1 MSKCYKCGADID
13 SDSLFCDQC
22 GAEQYVCPKCHIIG
36 KGPNKRCGMC
46 GSPLVPATGQQGNNS
61 TQQQGAAQPFAGA
74 AQQQGAAQPFAGA
87 AQQQGAA
94 QPFAGT
100 AQQQGAAQPFAGA
113 AKQQGAAQPFAGGS
127 QQQQGAARTAS
138 YLVCQAEQV
147 SIPLM
152 NGAVIGRTAGDYA
165 NILGKC
171 IYISGIHARLTQN
184 GSVWSITD
192 LGSRNGT
199 KVNGVACQPNVPMAF
214 KMGDTI
220 KLGAFYDFRAE

>member
-61 TQQQGAAQPFAGA
+61 TQQQGAAAQPFAGA
-74 AQQQGAAQPFAGA
+74 TKQQGAAQPFAGATQQQGAAQPFAGA
-87 AQQQGAA
+87 
-94 QPFAGT
+94 
-100 AQQQGAAQPFAGA
+100 
-113 AKQQGAAQPFAGGS
+113 S
-127 QQQQGAARTAS
+127 QQQGAARMAS

-147 SIPLM
+147 SIPLI

-199 KVNGVACQPNVPMAF
+199 KVNGVTCQPNVPMPF
-214 KMGDTI
+214 KTGDTI
-220 KLGAFYDFRAE
+220 RLGAFYDFRAE

>member
-13 SDSLFCDQC
+13 SDRLFCDQC

-61 TQQQGAAQPFAGA
+61 TQQQEA
-74 AQQQGAAQPFAGA
+74 AQQQGA
-87 AQQQGAA
+87 
-94 QPFAGT
+94 T
-100 AQQQGAAQPFAGA
+100 
-113 AKQQGAAQPFAGGS
+113 
-127 QQQQGAARTAS
+127 RMAS

-165 NILGKC
+165 NLLGKC
-171 IYISGIHARLTQN
+171 IYISGMHARLTQN

-214 KMGDTI
+214 KTGDTI

>member
-46 GSPLVPATGQQGNNS
+46 GSPLVPATGQHGNNS
-61 TQQQGAAQPFAGA
+61 TQQQGTAQPFAGA

-94 QPFAGT
+94 QPFAGAT
-100 AQQQGAAQPFAGA
+100 QQQGAAQ
-113 AKQQGAAQPFAGGS
+113 QQGAT
-127 QQQQGAARTAS
+127 RMAS

-165 NILGKC
+165 NLLGKC
-171 IYISGIHARLTQN
+171 IYISGMHARLTQN
-184 GSVWSITD
+184 GSVWHITD

-214 KMGDTI
+214 KTGDTI
-220 KLGAFYDFRAE
+220 RLGAFYDFRAE

>member
-87 AQQQGAA
+87 AQQQG
-94 QPFAGT
+94 T
-100 AQQQGAAQPFAGA
+100 AQQQGAT
-113 AKQQGAAQPFAGGS
+113 
-127 QQQQGAARTAS
+127 RMAS

-165 NILGKC
+165 NLLGKC
-171 IYISGIHARLTQN
+171 IYISGMHARLTQN

-214 KMGDTI
+214 KTGDTI
-220 KLGAFYDFRAE
+220 RLGAFYDFKAE

>member
-46 GSPLVPATGQQGNNS
+46 GSPLVPATGQQDKNS

-87 AQQQGAA
+87 AQQQGA
-94 QPFAGT
+94 T
-100 AQQQGAAQPFAGA
+100 QQQEAT
-113 AKQQGAAQPFAGGS
+113 
-127 QQQQGAARTAS
+127 RMAS

-165 NILGKC
+165 NLLGKC
-171 IYISGIHARLTQN
+171 IYISGMHARLTQN
-184 GSVWSITD
+184 GSVWHITD

-214 KMGDTI
+214 KTGDTI

>member
-74 AQQQGAAQPFAGA
+74 TQQQGAAQPFAGA
-87 AQQQGAA
+87 AQQQGAM
-94 QPFAGT
+94 
-100 AQQQGAAQPFAGA
+100 QQQEAT
-113 AKQQGAAQPFAGGS
+113 
-127 QQQQGAARTAS
+127 RMAS

-165 NILGKC
+165 NLLGKC
-171 IYISGIHARLTQN
+171 IYISGMHARLTQN
-184 GSVWSITD
+184 GSVWHITD

-214 KMGDTI
+214 KTGDTI
-220 KLGAFYDFRAE
+220 KLGAFYDFKAE

>member
-87 AQQQGAA
+87 AQQPGAA
-94 QPFAGT
+94 Q
-100 AQQQGAAQPFAGA
+100 QQEAT
-113 AKQQGAAQPFAGGS
+113 
-127 QQQQGAARTAS
+127 RMAS

-165 NILGKC
+165 NLLGKC
-171 IYISGIHARLTQN
+171 IYISGMHARLTQN
-184 GSVWSITD
+184 GSVWHITD

-214 KMGDTI
+214 KTGDTI

>member
-74 AQQQGAAQPFAGA
+74 TQQQGAAQPFAGA
-87 AQQQGAA
+87 TQQQGAA
-94 QPFAGT
+94 Q
-100 AQQQGAAQPFAGA
+100 QQGAT
-113 AKQQGAAQPFAGGS
+113 
-127 QQQQGAARTAS
+127 RIAS

-165 NILGKC
+165 NLLGKC
-171 IYISGIHARLTQN
+171 IYISGMHARLTQN
-184 GSVWSITD
+184 GSVWHITD

-214 KMGDTI
+214 KTGDTI

>member
-87 AQQQGAA
+87 AQQQGA
-94 QPFAGT
+94 T
-100 AQQQGAAQPFAGA
+100 QPFAGA
-113 AKQQGAAQPFAGGS
+113 AQQQGAVQPFAGAA
-127 QQQQGAARTAS
+127 QQQGATRMAS

-214 KMGDTI
+214 KTGDTI
-220 KLGAFYDFRAE
+220 RLGAFYDFRAE

>member
-22 GAEQYVCPKCHIIG
+22 GAEQFVCPKCHIIG

-61 TQQQGAAQPFAGA
+61 TQQQGAA
-74 AQQQGAAQPFAGA
+74 AQPFAGA
-87 AQQQGAA
+87 A
-94 QPFAGT
+94 
-100 AQQQGAAQPFAGA
+100 
-113 AKQQGAAQPFAGGS
+113 
-127 QQQQGAARTAS
+127 QQQGAARTAS

-214 KMGDTI
+214 KAGDTI
-220 KLGAFYDFRAE
+220 RLGAFYDFRAE

>member
-74 AQQQGAAQPFAGA
+74 TQQQGAAQPFAGA
-87 AQQQGAA
+87 TQQQGAA
-94 QPFAGT
+94 Q
-100 AQQQGAAQPFAGA
+100 QQGAT
-113 AKQQGAAQPFAGGS
+113 
-127 QQQQGAARTAS
+127 RIAS

-165 NILGKC
+165 NLLGKC
-171 IYISGIHARLTQN
+171 IYISGMHARLTQN
-184 GSVWSITD
+184 GSVWHITD

-214 KMGDTI
+214 KTGDTI
-220 KLGAFYDFRAE
+220 RLGAFYDFRAE

>member
-61 TQQQGAAQPFAGA
+61 TQQQGAATQPFAGA
-74 AQQQGAAQPFAGA
+74 AQQQGASQPFAGASQQQQGAAQPFAGA
-87 AQQQGAA
+87 AQQQ
-94 QPFAGT
+94 
-100 AQQQGAAQPFAGA
+100 QGAAQPFAGA
-113 AKQQGAAQPFAGGS
+113 A
-127 QQQQGAARTAS
+127 QQQGAARTAS

-147 SIPLM
+147 SIPLI

-214 KMGDTI
+214 KAGDTI
-220 KLGAFYDFRAE
+220 RLGAFYDFRAE

>member
-87 AQQQGAA
+87 TQQQGAA
-94 QPFAGT
+94 Q
-100 AQQQGAAQPFAGA
+100 QQGAT
-113 AKQQGAAQPFAGGS
+113 
-127 QQQQGAARTAS
+127 RMAS

-165 NILGKC
+165 NLLGKC
-171 IYISGIHARLTQN
+171 IYISGMHARLTQN

-214 KMGDTI
+214 KTGDTI

>member
-74 AQQQGAAQPFAGA
+74 TQQQGAAQRFAGA
-87 AQQQGAA
+87 AQEQGA
-94 QPFAGT
+94 T
-100 AQQQGAAQPFAGA
+100 QQQGAT
-113 AKQQGAAQPFAGGS
+113 
-127 QQQQGAARTAS
+127 RMAS

-165 NILGKC
+165 NLLGKC
-171 IYISGIHARLTQN
+171 IYISGMHARLTQN

-214 KMGDTI
+214 KTGDTI

>member
-87 AQQQGAA
+87 TQQQGAA
-94 QPFAGT
+94 Q
-100 AQQQGAAQPFAGA
+100 QQGAT
-113 AKQQGAAQPFAGGS
+113 
-127 QQQQGAARTAS
+127 RMAS

-165 NILGKC
+165 NLLGKC
-171 IYISGIHARLTQN
+171 IYISGMHARLTQN
-184 GSVWSITD
+184 GSVWHITD

-214 KMGDTI
+214 KTGDTI

>member
-61 TQQQGAAQPFAGA
+61 TQQQGAA
-74 AQQQGAAQPFAGA
+74 AQPFAGA
-87 AQQQGAA
+87 A
-94 QPFAGT
+94 
-100 AQQQGAAQPFAGA
+100 
-113 AKQQGAAQPFAGGS
+113 
-127 QQQQGAARTAS
+127 QQQGAARTAS

-147 SIPLM
+147 SIPLI

-199 KVNGVACQPNVPMAF
+199 KVNGVTCQPNVPMAF
-214 KMGDTI
+214 KTGDTI
-220 KLGAFYDFRAE
+220 RLGAFYDFRAE

>member
-87 AQQQGAA
+87 AQQQGAT
-94 QPFAGT
+94 QQQGT
-100 AQQQGAAQPFAGA
+100 AQQQGAT
-113 AKQQGAAQPFAGGS
+113 
-127 QQQQGAARTAS
+127 RMAS

-165 NILGKC
+165 NLLGKC
-171 IYISGIHARLTQN
+171 IYISGMHARLTQN

-214 KMGDTI
+214 KTGDTI

>member
-61 TQQQGAAQPFAGA
+61 TQQQGAAQPFAGTG
-74 AQQQGAAQPFAGA
+74 QQQGAAQQPGA

-100 AQQQGAAQPFAGA
+100 AQQQGAT
-113 AKQQGAAQPFAGGS
+113 
-127 QQQQGAARTAS
+127 RMAS

-165 NILGKC
+165 NLLGKC
-171 IYISGIHARLTQN
+171 IYISGMHARLTQN
-184 GSVWSITD
+184 GSVWHITD

-214 KMGDTI
+214 KTGDTI

>member
-36 KGPNKRCGMC
+36 KGHNKRCGMC

-61 TQQQGAAQPFAGA
+61 TQQQGAAQPFAGTT
-74 AQQQGAAQPFAGA
+74 QQQGAAQ
-87 AQQQGAA
+87 QQEA
-94 QPFAGT
+94 T
-100 AQQQGAAQPFAGA
+100 
-113 AKQQGAAQPFAGGS
+113 
-127 QQQQGAARTAS
+127 RMAS

-165 NILGKC
+165 NLLGKC
-171 IYISGIHARLTQN
+171 IYISGMHARLTQN
-184 GSVWSITD
+184 GSVWHITD

-214 KMGDTI
+214 KTGDTI

>member
-1 MSKCYKCGADID
+1 M
-13 SDSLFCDQC
+13 
-22 GAEQYVCPKCHIIG
+22 
-36 KGPNKRCGMC
+36 
-46 GSPLVPATGQQGNNS
+46 
-61 TQQQGAAQPFAGA
+61 
-74 AQQQGAAQPFAGA
+74 
-87 AQQQGAA
+87 
-94 QPFAGT
+94 
-100 AQQQGAAQPFAGA
+100 
-113 AKQQGAAQPFAGGS
+113 
-127 QQQQGAARTAS
+127 AS

-171 IYISGIHARLTQN
+171 IYISGMHARLTQN
-184 GSVWSITD
+184 DSVWSITD

-214 KMGDTI
+214 KTGDTI

>member
-61 TQQQGAAQPFAGA
+61 TQQQGAAQ
-74 AQQQGAAQPFAGA
+74 QQEA
-87 AQQQGAA
+87 
-94 QPFAGT
+94 T
-100 AQQQGAAQPFAGA
+100 
-113 AKQQGAAQPFAGGS
+113 
-127 QQQQGAARTAS
+127 RMAS

-147 SIPLM
+147 SIPHM

-165 NILGKC
+165 NLLRKC
-171 IYISGIHARLTQN
+171 IYISGMHARLTQN
-184 GSVWSITD
+184 GSVWHITD

-214 KMGDTI
+214 KTGDTI
-220 KLGAFYDFRAE
+220 RLGAFYDFRAE

>member
-74 AQQQGAAQPFAGA
+74 TQQQGAAQPFAGA
-87 AQQQGAA
+87 AQQQGA
-94 QPFAGT
+94 T
-100 AQQQGAAQPFAGA
+100 QQQEAT
-113 AKQQGAAQPFAGGS
+113 
-127 QQQQGAARTAS
+127 RMAS

-165 NILGKC
+165 NLLGKC
-171 IYISGIHARLTQN
+171 IYISGMHARLTQN
-184 GSVWSITD
+184 GSVWHITD

-214 KMGDTI
+214 KTGDTI
-220 KLGAFYDFRAE
+220 KLGAFYDFKAE

>member
-61 TQQQGAAQPFAGA
+61 TQQQGAAQ
-74 AQQQGAAQPFAGA
+74 QQEA
-87 AQQQGAA
+87 
-94 QPFAGT
+94 T
-100 AQQQGAAQPFAGA
+100 
-113 AKQQGAAQPFAGGS
+113 
-127 QQQQGAARTAS
+127 RMAS

-165 NILGKC
+165 NLLGKC
-171 IYISGIHARLTQN
+171 IYISGMHARLTQN
-184 GSVWSITD
+184 GSVWHITD

-214 KMGDTI
+214 KTGDTI

>member
-46 GSPLVPATGQQGNNS
+46 GSPLVPATRQQGNNS
-61 TQQQGAAQPFAGA
+61 TQQQGAAQPFAGAAQQQGEAQPFAGA

-94 QPFAGT
+94 QPFAGA
-100 AQQQGAAQPFAGA
+100 AQQQGAT
-113 AKQQGAAQPFAGGS
+113 
-127 QQQQGAARTAS
+127 RMAS

-171 IYISGIHARLTQN
+171 IYISGMHARLTQN

-214 KMGDTI
+214 KTGDTI

>member
-74 AQQQGAAQPFAGA
+74 AQQQGV
-87 AQQQGAA
+87 
-94 QPFAGT
+94 
-100 AQQQGAAQPFAGA
+100 
-113 AKQQGAAQPFAGGS
+113 
-127 QQQQGAARTAS
+127 ARTAS
-138 YLVCQAEQV
+138 YLVCQTEQV

-214 KMGDTI
+214 KAGDTI
-220 KLGAFYDFRAE
+220 RLGAFYDFRAE